1 MIRLI
6 TLLLL
11 LITVK
16 TGTAQTISSDSLKI
30 LNDLFKDDD
39 LLKLL
44 DSSESPKSTV
54 KISLGIGNKFFSVKN
69 NSINTSQSQVNKI
82 YYTPSVSYH
91 HKSGLSLGLT
101 PYITGDNG
109 SLKIYQTAAS
119 TGYDIDND
127 YISTGISYTHYF
139 ADNSS
144 YNDNSIYQHD
154 IYGFIQYNKIYI
166 NPSLSLGYSAGNF
179 KEINFYALS
188 NTRTLKDSTNNSI
201 QNFSI
206 STGIE
211 HSFTVDSIFSNKDA
225 FLFTPQLTLQAGS
238 EKYTTTHINKAYD
251 VLLKGKRTN
260 KIRSRTKTTNAKL
273 ALQSLALSLDATYS
287 FGKYFLSPNIY
298 SDYYLPETTDKK
310 LTTVFS
316 VAFGVTF

>member
-6 TLLLL
+6 TILLLL
-11 LITVK
+11 LAVK
-16 TGTAQTISSDSLKI
+16 TTTAQIISADSLKI
-30 LNDLFKDDD
+30 LNDIFKDD

-44 DSSESPKSTV
+44 DSTESPKSTV

-109 SLKIYQTAAS
+109 TLKFYQTAAII
-119 TGYDIDND
+119 GYDFEND

-139 ADNSS
+139 ANNNS
-144 YNDNSIYQHD
+144 YNNNSIYQHD
-154 IYGFIQYNKIYI
+154 IYSFIQYTKSYVS
-166 NPSLSLGYSAGNF
+166 PTLSLGYSAGNF
-179 KEINFYALS
+179 KEINLYS
-188 NTRTLKDSTNNSI
+188 ISRITIKDSTNNNI

-206 STGIE
+206 SAGIE
-211 HSFTVDSIFSNKDA
+211 HSFTADSIFNKKDA

-238 EKYTTTHINKAYD
+238 EKYTTTHTNSSRAYEAF
-251 VLLKGKRTN
+251 LKGKRTN
-260 KIRSRTKTTNAKL
+260 KIRSRSKTTNAGL

-287 FGKYFLSPNIY
+287 FGKFFISPNIY
-298 SDYYLPETTDKK
+298 SDYFLQETTDKK
-310 LTTVFS
+310 LTTLFS
-316 VAFGVTF
+316 MSFGVIF